1 MSVNPT
7 TSRPAVVA
15 FSRGIGKGYH
25 CLSRGGGRRAG
36 VVSNGFPVDALRTSQ
51 CKAKLAEKTG
61 NPQAVTFGLLYNAR

>member
-7 TSRPAVVA
+7 TSRPAMVA
-15 FSRGIGKGYH
+15 FSRDRQGLPLPIP
-25 CLSRGGGRRAG
+25 RGGRWAG